1 MIMRQLPTSSSSSS
15 SNHVPPFAVQSFL
28 PCPII
33 IKRYKTGGSRE
44 KQEGEIVDDHVRAPS
59 VADEFKRLEVEKK
72 HCKGDDDEEDGIAS
86 QTVDKTID
94 ALCEEEAETE
104 TDLESVKT
112 RYKEHEP
119 GVDYRRTGTN

>member
-15 SNHVPPFAVQSFL
+15 SSTHVPPFAVQSFL

-72 HCKGDDDEEDGIAS
+72 HCKGDVEDGIAS

-94 ALCEEEAETE
+94 ALDEEE
-104 TDLESVKT
+104 TDVESVKN

-119 GVDYRRTGTN
+119 GADYRRTGTN